1 MKKFL
6 VLVFMFLLMGCE
18 INLTN
23 TPTKQ
28 VEKFLINYQ
37 TLNKKV
43 VNKLENEIK
52 EDVSLTND
60 QQEKYLD
67 FWKKHYQGL
76 NYTIK
81 DQTENGDEAIV
92 IAEIE
97 VNDYSKIISESSAY
111 LSNNPEEFVDIY
123 GEYDLTKFNDY
134 KLEQLLKAKERVT
147 YTLEFKVK
155 KENKKWKLEN
165 LSEEDYSK
173 LSGMYNY

>member
-111 LSNNPEEFVDIY
+111 LSTNPEEFVDIY

>member
-67 FWKKHYQGL
+67 FWKKHYHGL

>member
-43 VNKLENEIK
+43 VNKLENEIE